1 MSENEMP
8 ESGMPEKD
16 VKDILV
22 MAMFIVTKDD
32 VQVCADELGLSKEQ
46 ITDDVIEL
54 VKEKVSQGLGEWR
67 EALKGMVKGAIRC
80 PLGKVC
86 SPSCTWQEVCRRI
99 SPKEVD

>member
-1 MSENEMP
+1 MLENEMP
-8 ESGMPEKD
+8 ENEMSEQDM
-16 VKDILV
+16 KDILV

-67 EALKGMVKGAIRC
+67 EALKGMVKGAIKC

-86 SPSCTWQEVCRRI
+86 SPYCGWQEICRRI
-99 SPKEVD
+99 